1 MTKRNFAGLSI
12 IVLLIA
18 AGCTREGPMGPP
30 GTAGLGA
37 VEGVVT
43 VWEDI
48 AWNSKNSSVDP
59 AGVTVV
65 LEGTEFS
72 ATTDDF
78 GAYKIEAIP
87 AGVYVIVAFKDSA
100 SAEGFGTV
108 KQTNFFVGGGTSH
121 FSIDVARKAKPPTE
135 IEVGTLGLEGEP
147 GVIVTWTP
155 YDPNLSHRY
164 TVWYASDP
172 SFERKSSVVTREGT
186 LAFIPSYMLP
196 EGETIYFAVTAD
208 NGMSYVDKATGS
220 VVAPT
225 TSVLSGP
232 SEGIQV
238 PAGMPIANYFSAVAG
253 AITSWDDVYAHSAD
267 PSGVTVVLETT
278 DIWSETLDMEETE
291 YRATTNEGGLYFI
304 ADVPVGLYSITAS
317 KEGYG
322 TVRRYNLFVG
332 RGVSY
337 FSADIARKA
346 DAPVN
351 VQADSTTLEGQSGI
365 RVSWDAP
372 DSGRHHYFVWCA
384 ADTSS
389 GEAMVLGNTS
399 GSSVFVLYEGLPEG
413 TRYFGVASDNDI
425 SYLDEKTGQFVFPTR
440 SETKWASNAVEIP
453 G

>member
-1 MTKRNFAGLSI
+1 MTTRIFAGLSLI
-12 IVLLIA
+12 AILIA

-30 GTAGLGA
+30 GTAGLGT

-59 AGVTVV
+59 AGVTVQ

-72 ATTDDF
+72 ATTDNF

-87 AGVYVIVAFKDSA
+87 AGVYTIMAFKDSA

-108 KQTNFFVGGGTSH
+108 KQYNFFVGGGTSH
-121 FSIDVARKAKPPTE
+121 FSPDLARKAKPPTGIGVE
-135 IEVGTLGLEGEP
+135 TLGLEGEP
-147 GVIVTWTP
+147 GVIVSWTP
-155 YDPNLSHRY
+155 YDPNLSYRY
-164 TVWYASDP
+164 TVWYASDLD
-172 SFERKSSVVTREGT
+172 FERKSSVASRGGT

-196 EGETIYFAVTAD
+196 EGETVYFAVTAD
-208 NGMSYVDKATGS
+208 NGISYMDEATGE
-220 VVAPT
+220 VVTPT
-225 TSVLSGP
+225 MSALSEP

-253 AITSWDDVYAHSAD
+253 AITSWDDAYAHSDD

-278 DIWSETLDMEETE
+278 DVWSETLEMEETE
-291 YRATTNEGGLYFI
+291 YRGTTNEVGLYFI

-322 TVRRYNLFVG
+322 IVRRYNLFVG
-332 RGVSY
+332 RGVAY

-351 VQADSTTLEGQSGI
+351 VQADSTTLEGQSGV

-372 DSGRHHYFVWCA
+372 DSGRHHYFVWCT

-389 GEAMVLGNTS
+389 GEATYLGNTS
-399 GSSVFVLYEGLPEG
+399 GSSVFISYEALPEDA
-413 TRYFGVASDNDI
+413 RYFGVAADNDI
-425 SYLDEKTGQFVFPTR
+425 SYRDERTGQFVFPSR
-440 SETKWASNAVEIP
+440 SETKWVDSVDIP